1 MEQSRERAS
10 GLKYI
15 LARKMRYNDKVITIL
30 VLLQGV
36 VPRFSYLDET
46 MVAIFKQELLISFTF
61 MPHIRRFIMGSDE
74 LSMKI
79 LIIWIWAL

>member
-1 MEQSRERAS
+1 MP
-10 GLKYI
+10 
-15 LARKMRYNDKVITIL
+15 DKVITIL

-36 VPRFSYLDET
+36 VSRFSYLDET

-61 MPHIRRFIMGSDE
+61 MPHIRQFIMGSDE

-79 LIIWIWAL
+79 LII